1 MGAKRCFIG
10 RRRRRYSSN
19 TGQTKSTVVTISIK
33 YATFRFVQPTLDG
46 TERLGYLPGLG
57 SGRNILRSATLRAT
71 LRAGTT
77 LGWTI
82 AWS

>member
-10 RRRRRYSSN
+10 RRRRRYSGN

-46 TERLGYLPGLG
+46 TERLGYLPDW
-57 SGRNILRSATLRAT
+57 TEAT

-77 LGWTI
+77 SVGPLHGANSARI
-82 AWS
+82 PRL

>member
-10 RRRRRYSSN
+10 RRDVDIVSN

-46 TERLGYLPGLG
+46 TERLGHLPGLG
-57 SGRNILRSATLRAT
+57 SGRNILRIRDPPGHPPGQGPP
-71 LRAGTT
+71 RM
-77 LGWTI
+77 TI